1 VLSTASTKILIN
13 GQPGNR
19 IYHVNKAIQSP
30 RCCLRSLWKP
40 STPSFVSLTQQDV
53 LLSLRAPAI
62 RHRVSLYTDDM
73 VVFID
78 PTELDLTVV
87 EAIMGTF
94 ADASGL

>member
-1 VLSTASTKILIN
+1 
-13 GQPGNR
+13 
-19 IYHVNKAIQSP
+19 
-30 RCCLRSLWKP
+30 
-40 STPSFVSLTQQDV
+40 LTQQDV

-62 RHRVSLYTDDM
+62 RHRVSLYTDDL
-73 VVFID
+73 VGFID

>member
-1 VLSTASTKILIN
+1 
-13 GQPGNR
+13 
-19 IYHVNKAIQSP
+19 
-30 RCCLRSLWKP
+30 
-40 STPSFVSLTQQDV
+40 V